1 MINLN
6 GIEFEI
12 DFTDADIIEKIENGI
27 KIVDKKV
34 DDIKANL
41 NEQMGL
47 AEGVKQACKI
57 LKDFLDDVLGEG
69 SSEKLFGSKNS
80 LNLCIKVYQDLINE
94 RNRQYDNL
102 QKVVDEYSPDRL
114 ER

>member
-34 DDIKANL
+34 DDIKATL
-41 NEQMGL
+41 NEQTGL

-57 LKDFLDDVLGEG
+57 LKDFLDNVLGEG

>member
-12 DFTDADIIEKIENGI
+12 DFTDADTIEKIEKGI
-27 KIVDKKV
+27 EINDKKIN
-34 DDIKANL
+34 DIESNL
-41 NEQMGL
+41 NENTSL

-80 LNLCIKVYQDLINE
+80 LSLCIKVYQDLINE
-94 RNRQYDNL
+94 RNRQYENM
-102 QKVVDEYSPDRL
+102 QKIIDEYSPDRL

>member
-12 DFTDADIIEKIENGI
+12 DFTDADTIEKIENGI
-27 KIVDKKV
+27 EIIDKKIN
-34 DDIKANL
+34 DIESNL
-41 NEQMGL
+41 NENTSL
-47 AEGVKQACKI
+47 AEGVKQACEI

-80 LNLCIKVYQDLINE
+80 LILCIRVYQDLINE